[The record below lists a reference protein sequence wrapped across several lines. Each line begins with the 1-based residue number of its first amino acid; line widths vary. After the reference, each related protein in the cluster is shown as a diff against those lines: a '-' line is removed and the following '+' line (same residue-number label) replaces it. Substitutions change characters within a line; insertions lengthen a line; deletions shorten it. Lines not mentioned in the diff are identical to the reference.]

1 MKMESDL
8 RISLVTVIVLKKKR
22 KDTKHSDHR
31 KISLIART
39 TKMLA
44 RVLRRIER
52 KVEDVLGENQ
62 FGLRRGE
69 ELGMQLGC

>member
-1 MKMESDL
+1 MESDL
-8 RISLVTVIVLKKKR
+8 RISLVTMIVLKKKR

-39 TKMLA
+39 TKLVG

-52 KVEDVLGENQ
+52 KV
-62 FGLRRGE
+62 
-69 ELGMQLGC
+69 